1 MFKHGKTGQ
10 VYYSVR
16 EKINYYKA
24 VIAGKKDAPAATKRK
39 AKFRLK
45 TLEKLNARTFDE
57 PTLIVTDDKH
67 FGNEM
72 HKPRLGVVVAQDKR
86 GGDRVLVAPIHHRTS
101 KVVVLDKTP
110 DRQIDERKNWV
121 NKSEIY
127 ETKYISGVKPLTKYD
142 KAKIRLNFDK

>member
-1 MFKHGKTGQ
+1 MFKHGMTEK

-24 VIAGKKDAPAATKRK
+24 VIDGRRDAPAAIKRK
-39 AKFRLK
+39 AKLRLK

-67 FGNEM
+67 FGNET

-101 KVVVLDKTP
+101 KVVVLDRTP
-110 DRQIDERKNWV
+110 DRQVDERKNWV

-127 ETKYISGVKPLTKYD
+127 ETKYISSVKPLTKYD
-142 KAKIRLNFDK
+142 KAKIRLNFKK